1 LNRKVIKSDLLLLLT
16 SAIWGF
22 AFVAQRD
29 AMDHIGPFLYNS
41 LRFTLGCLV
50 LLPFVLRKKTLFEN
64 SGEKSDP
71 KLLLKGGILAGVILF
86 CGASLQQYGLVTTTA
101 GKAGF
106 ITGLYVVIVPIL
118 AILWRQRVAG
128 VTWAGAILAG
138 AGLYLLSI
146 RNGMNMETGDLL
158 ILIGAFV
165 WAAHVHVIGLYS
177 PKVDPLRMA
186 FIQFAVTGILSI
198 LVTAILEPVI
208 FASIIE
214 AWLPVLYGGV
224 MSAGIAFTLQIFAQR
239 EVPSSHAAIIM
250 SSETVFAAFGGWLLL
265 GETMDSRAIL
275 GCSLML
281 LGILVSQLY
290 KLEKKDP
297 N

>member
-146 RNGMNMETGDLL
+146 QNGMNMETGDLL